1 MKTRTI
7 SFRCPEEILK
17 EVDLLCQHN
26 RVDRSTYIV
35 QALQSLFSGLANEG
49 VCTPKPPL
57 PDTPAP
63 DKASDQ

>member
-7 SFRCPEEILK
+7 SFRCPEEILN
-17 EVDLLCQHN
+17 EIDILCQHN

-49 VCTPKPPL
+49 VCSPKEPL
-57 PDTPAP
+57 PAAP
-63 DKASDQ
+63 DATEKPAQ